1 MTKKNKVEIP
11 SEIISIR
18 PEDGNYILDDKL
30 AKAINVAMK
39 FAQPLLLTGEPVTG
53 KTLLAKH
60 LAWLLHQQTKDAK
73 EGEPKFAAAPLK
85 FNTKTTSSARDLFY
99 TYDAIGH
106 FQDANIKRDAS
117 DEKKSTKDFLTLQ
130 ALGKAIV
137 LSQKQSDYGNVFK
150 MGSDDK
156 FESSHVVLI
165 DEIDKAPRDFTN
177 DLLNEIENKEFEVK
191 ELDGKKIKKGA
202 KNNQRIVIIMTS
214 NSEKNLPEAFLR
226 RCVFYHIGFPQG
238 KEMLEI
244 LYAQLPK
251 DISQTVKDN
260 VSKIETYF
268 QELRKEAIRKKPAT
282 AELVAFVKL
291 LNEDPAKML
300 ETENGFD
307 KQWFLDNLSLLA
319 KTESDF
325 KAFEKFIKGVQDSNE
340 EQND

>member
-11 SEIISIR
+11 SEIINIR

-39 FAQPLLLTGEPVTG
+39 FDQPLLLTGEPGTG

-73 EGEPKFAAAPLK
+73 EGEPQFAAAPLK

-106 FQDANIKRDAS
+106 FQDANIKRDSS

-137 LSQKQSDYGNVFK
+137 LSQKQSDYGDVFNMDTK
-150 MGSDDK
+150 DE
-156 FESSHVVLI
+156 FERSHVVLI

-177 DLLNEIENKEFEVK
+177 DLLNEIENMEFEVK
-191 ELDGKKIKKGA
+191 ELDGKKIEKESKR
-202 KNNQRIVIIMTS
+202 NQRIVMIMTS

-226 RCVFYHIGFPQG
+226 RCVFYHIGFPVG
-238 KEMLEI
+238 DEMLKI
-244 LYAQLPK
+244 LYAQLSES
-251 DISQTVKDN
+251 ISQTVKDN
-260 VSKIETYF
+260 VTKIEGYF

-291 LNEDPAKML
+291 LNENPAKML
-300 ETENGFD
+300 EKEDGFD

-325 KAFEKFIKGVQDSNE
+325 KAFEKFIKGVQNSNE